1 MIFNMPDTNDK
12 PNRPPCT
19 ARPRHRAIVFIGRWI
34 GRFGQLSVPL
44 GLGAMLGFYAADRG
58 MRWLP
63 SMLELVLA
71 VFVLGF
77 VAMPLGRLLQG
88 RLYTDT
94 IESRRVRKRVV
105 FWTILATLCA
115 GGRLALYWAEK
126 PTALTAMSAAEFNR
140 AFESDL
146 QRYRELDAGL
156 SGAVAFLERQHMVFN
171 PDAPRVLK
179 ADEERSL
186 MEVWRTIHDYAF
198 ALDQIRIHYE
208 DWYRFD
214 PSRTERSFHMRSY
227 LLTYAA
233 ELALYEKSTR
243 LVRLVK
249 RNKNAVKFLN
259 APHPP
264 HNLPADSFGRWRQEF
279 QGVRDQARVIAGEQY
294 LRWLDKG
301 LGGRSEA
308 MGLGCGRLWERIENH
323 IRVIDAISPLD
334 KTKLTL
340 GSDLQSFKRA
350 VRRTWLPAQGRIAEW
365 MGDTR
370 VRRIG
375 NYLITPA
382 QQEELDKRLEPG
394 DILLSRKNWYLSN
407 VGLPGFWPHA
417 ILYIG
422 DNEKFE
428 AYFDDAGVHTWVAT
442 LSDEADS
449 LGELIAERHP
459 RHWLRYQ
466 LGADGHPH
474 RVIEAISDGVV
485 LNTLAHASGDYLAAV
500 RPRLD
505 KRAKAQAILEAF
517 GHLGK
522 PYDYEFDF
530 ATDHALVCTEL
541 VWRSYRPA
549 AGKAGLNFP
558 LVKVMGRQTLPA
570 NEIVAQ
576 FARSHDLSNA
586 QLEFVY
592 FLDANEKRRSAFETT
607 EEAFLSS
614 SARTKWDI
622 ALD

>member
-1 MIFNMPDTNDK
+1 MIFLMSNTNDE
-12 PNRPPCT
+12 PSRAATP
-19 ARPRHRAIVFIGRWI
+19 AQPRHRAVSLVGRWI
-34 GRFGQLSVPL
+34 GRFGQISVPL
-44 GLGAMLGFYAADRG
+44 GLGAVLGFYLADQG

-63 SMLELVLA
+63 SMLEFVLA
-71 VFVLGF
+71 LFVLGF

-88 RLYTDT
+88 RLYTNT
-94 IESRRVRKRVV
+94 VENQQIRKRVV
-105 FWTILATLCA
+105 FWTILAALCV

-126 PTALTAMSAAEFNR
+126 PTALTQLSAADFNR
-140 AFESDL
+140 AFEIDL
-146 QRYRELDAGL
+146 RHYQELDAGL
-156 SGAVAFLERQHMVFN
+156 SDAAAFLERQRAMFD
-171 PDAPRVLK
+171 PDTPRVLT
-179 ADEERSL
+179 ADEERRL
-186 MEVWRTIHDYAF
+186 LDVWRTIHDYAF
-198 ALDQIRIHYE
+198 ALDQIRIYYE

-214 PSRTERSFHMRSY
+214 PSRAERSFHLRSY

-233 ELALYEKSTR
+233 ELSLYEKSTR

-249 RNKNAVKFLN
+249 RNENAIKFLN
-259 APHPP
+259 APHPS
-264 HNLPADSFGRWRQEF
+264 HDLPADSFSRWRQEF
-279 QGVRDQARVIAGEQY
+279 QGMRDHARVIAGEQY

-301 LGGRSEA
+301 LGGKSEA
-308 MGLGCGRLWERIENH
+308 SGLGCGPLWARVENH
-323 IRVIDAISPLD
+323 IRVIDAISSFD

-340 GSDLQSFKRA
+340 GSDLQSLKRA
-350 VRRTWLPAQGRIAEW
+350 VRRTWLPAQSRIAEW

-370 VRRIG
+370 VRRID
-375 NYLITPA
+375 NYLITLA

-422 DNEKFE
+422 DNEKFA
-428 AYFDDAGVHTWVAT
+428 AYFDDPDVLALVAS
-442 LSDEADS
+442 LSDEAQS

-459 RHWLRYQ
+459 RRWLRYQ
-466 LGADGHPH
+466 LGSDGHPH

-485 LNTLAHASGDYLAAV
+485 LNTLPHASGDYLAAM
-500 RPRLD
+500 RPRLG

-517 GHLGK
+517 GHLDK
-522 PYDYEFDF
+522 PYDYDFDF

-549 AGKAGLNFP
+549 EGKAGLTFS
-558 LVKVMGRQTLPA
+558 LVEVMGRQTLPA
-570 NEIVAQ
+570 NEMAAQ
-576 FARSHDLSNA
+576 FAASSGSSDS

-592 FLDANEKRRSAFETT
+592 FLDANEKSRTAFSAN

-614 SARTKWDI
+614 SRRTKWDI